1 VTGSEE
7 LQARHAHVLEQLRTH
22 SQVVVALSGGVDS
35 AVLLALAV
43 EALGTSAVV
52 AVTGRSDA
60 VTDDEIADARRVA
73 ADLGVRH
80 QIVVTR
86 EFDNAEYLQNR
97 KDRCYHC
104 RSELFKTIVA
114 IVRDRAPARVAYG
127 AILDDLGDD
136 RPGMTA
142 AREFGVLAPL
152 LDAQLTKGDVRTLAL
167 QAGIHVAEKPANA
180 CLASRVPTG
189 VPVTRERLAQI
200 DRAERGI
207 KALGFSLVRVRH
219 HGELA
224 RIEVPIGDVSRLG
237 MLELRRAV
245 EDAIGSAGFAGYAI
259 DRDGYRPA
267 GVRRAAA
274 PALYSIEPQPEGGQ

>member
-1 VTGSEE
+1 MTGSEE
-7 LQARHAHVLEQLRTH
+7 LQARRAHVLEQLRTH
-22 SQVVVALSGGVDS
+22 PRVVVALSGGVDS

-60 VTDDEIADARRVA
+60 VTDEEIADARRVA
-73 ADLGVRH
+73 SDLGVRH
-80 QIVVTR
+80 QLVVTG

-104 RSELFKTIVA
+104 RSELFKTISA
-114 IVRDRAPARVAYG
+114 IARDRAPARVAYG

-152 LDAQLTKGDVRTLAL
+152 LDAGLTKGDVRTLAL
-167 QAGIHVAEKPANA
+167 QAGLHVAEKPANA

-189 VPVTRERLAQI
+189 VPVTRERLTQI
-200 DRAERGI
+200 ARAERGI
-207 KALGFSLVRVRH
+207 KSLGFSLVRVRH

-237 MLELRRAV
+237 ALELRGVV
-245 EDAIGSAGFAGYAI
+245 EDAVASAGFAGYTI
-259 DRDGYRPA
+259 ERDGYRPA
-267 GVRRAAA
+267 GVRRAGV